1 MPETPGTTSSAE
13 IPWQTRKPTSP
24 AKRLQQSVR
33 RYPISNLLR
42 PHSGAGNCKLTVR
55 NRDTGEA
62 YIDEEVGGNYGA
74 FYYTNGQSWQNTQ
87 LGLNLSWAGTDSQG
101 KPLPDGTPVEIS
113 LSCARNTTAMQTLH
127 RWDDLGRGAAFTTQ
141 LTIDNTA
148 PQITDI
154 SLSLTGNR
162 ALSIRAK
169 DNQYVAAVTLMN
181 ASGTKVLETVVPNQT
196 EAAAEIA
203 ATLRLDSYTGNKF
216 LVLYT
221 TTP

>member
-1 MPETPGTTSSAE
+1 M
-13 IPWQTRKPTSP
+13 
-24 AKRLQQSVR
+24 
-33 RYPISNLLR
+33 
-42 PHSGAGNCKLTVR
+42 
-55 NRDTGEA
+55 
-62 YIDEEVGGNYGA
+62 
-74 FYYTNGQSWQNTQ
+74 
-87 LGLNLSWAGTDSQG
+87 
-101 KPLPDGTPVEIS
+101 EIS
-113 LSCARNTTAMQTLH
+113 LSCAPEYYRNADGSY

-169 DNQYVAAVTLMN
+169 DNQYIAAVTLMN

-203 ATLRLDSYTGNKF
+203 ATLRLIHTPATSSWW
-216 LVLYT
+216 LYT